1 MELVIWNWAL
11 PIRRGRDG
19 WRGERPLLF
28 GFRIVL
34 FGFLTDTTLPKQYT
48 WFKIADHINE
58 IEFADN
64 NISLI
69 EVNGKRVCI
78 ASYKDEIFAFTN
90 KCPHAGGMM
99 SEGYIDALGNVVCPM
114 HRYKYDMRNG
124 RNTSGEGYYL
134 THWPI
139 ETREDGI
146 YVGMETGSGLFGWF
160 R

>member
-1 MELVIWNWAL
+1 MS
-11 PIRRGRDG
+11 
-19 WRGERPLLF
+19 
-28 GFRIVL
+28 
-34 FGFLTDTTLPKQYT
+34 KQYN

-58 IEFADN
+58 LDFQDN

-69 EVNGKRVCI
+69 EVSGKKVCI
-78 ASYKDEIFAFTN
+78 GKYNDEIFAFTN

-114 HRYKYDMRNG
+114 HRYKYDLRNG

-139 ETREDGI
+139 ETRDDGI
-146 YVGMETGSGLFGWF
+146 YVGIEKGGGLFGWMKS
-160 R
+160 